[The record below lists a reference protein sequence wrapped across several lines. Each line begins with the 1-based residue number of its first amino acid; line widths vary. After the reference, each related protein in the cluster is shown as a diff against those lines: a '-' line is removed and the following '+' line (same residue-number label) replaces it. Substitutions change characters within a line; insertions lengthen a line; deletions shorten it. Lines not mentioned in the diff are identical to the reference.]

1 MKIRR
6 STFELSVFFLM
17 TFILYVLKIELL
29 GNFMF
34 FLTLILLLYFGKKKP
49 ELLLITLVVIETKL
63 FGVGPT
69 KIFGVLME
77 KIEILVLLVSYI

>member
-34 FLTLILLLYFGKKKP
+34 FLTLILLLYFGKKSQ
-49 ELLLITLVVIETKL
+49 
-63 FGVGPT
+63 
-69 KIFGVLME
+69 
-77 KIEILVLLVSYI
+77 SYYL